1 MKIISKKKLQ
11 KLQKLEEEN
20 KNLKEKLI
28 VVIELND
35 IYKKDNKELQKTLRK
50 SEENRANLLEDFF
63 EAINFASEVRDKLV
77 KDINIEDLYET

>member
-11 KLQKLEEEN
+11 KLQKLEKEN

>member
-1 MKIISKKKLQ
+1 MKIISKK

-20 KNLKEKLI
+20 KNLKEKLK

-77 KDINIEDLYET
+77 KDINIEDLYEA